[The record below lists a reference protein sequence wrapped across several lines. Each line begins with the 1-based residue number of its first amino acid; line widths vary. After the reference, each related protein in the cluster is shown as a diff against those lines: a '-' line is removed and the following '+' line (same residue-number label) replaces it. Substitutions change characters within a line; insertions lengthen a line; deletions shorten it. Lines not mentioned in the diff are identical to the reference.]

1 MKHTNKQ
8 FGLYLAEIRE
18 QQGLTQQE
26 LADKINVSKR
36 LVERWENGNS
46 YPTDKFLSPIAEAL
60 NIPLTFLLAHEHIP
74 DEEQEKVVRAA
85 FSKIANRAEKNKRQK
100 NVILFLAFIMF
111 FYWVVSAMVSYAHTY
126 STLNNISRIWN
137 INVSDG
143 LQKVFGTTTDLSL
156 FGEGIRYYV
165 FADDLRSDFYF
176 KFQEGPNKEVEAQVW
191 KYLSELSV
199 PKEQLPDFSH
209 PYLWQVLKKDN
220 ERDQFIC
227 IFDQRTQRYYFF
239 EELR

>member
-1 MKHTNKQ
+1 MKHTDKQ
-8 FGLYLAEIRE
+8 FGLYLAKIRK

-26 LADKINVSKR
+26 LADKIHVSKR
-36 LVERWENGNS
+36 LVVRWENGNS
-46 YPTDKFLSPIAEAL
+46 YPTDQFLSPIAEAL
-60 NIPLTFLLAHEHIP
+60 NIPLAFLFAHEHVP
-74 DEEQEKVVRAA
+74 VEEQEKVVRAA
-85 FSKIANRAEKNKRQK
+85 FSKIASKAEKKTRK
-100 NVILFLAFIMF
+100 NVILFLAFTVL
-111 FYWVVSAMVSYAHTY
+111 FYWVVSAVVSYARTY
-126 STLNNISRIWN
+126 SALNNIHRIWN

-143 LQKVFGTTTDLSL
+143 LQKVFGTTTDSSI

-165 FADDLRSDFYF
+165 FADDLQSDFYF
-176 KFQEGPNKEVEAQVW
+176 NFQEGPNKEVEAQVW

-227 IFDQRTQRYYFF
+227 IFDQRTQQYYFF